1 MQSLIAATSDPN
13 ASMVTDPAALITDR
27 ARAERVRARSPIQL
41 APRRRGETVV
51 APMTPAAFI
60 NPAVIQRTAALAD
73 GDGTEPLRYRE
84 GIALAGGP
92 ATLPLRFGVAGA
104 LACTQA
110 VMARVA
116 GAGATTRRRAARA
129 MGAVFP
135 SSGFGPAEERLAL
148 FSWRLSVDGRS
159 TGGNPVRVELDAD
172 GHPGYLTTA
181 TMLGEAGLLLAEPGR
196 TPERA
201 GCLTPA
207 IALGTGT
214 VDRFEPAGMRF
225 TVVD

>member
-1 MQSLIAATSDPN
+1 
-13 ASMVTDPAALITDR
+13 
-27 ARAERVRARSPIQL
+27 
-41 APRRRGETVV
+41 
-51 APMTPAAFI
+51 
-60 NPAVIQRTAALAD
+60 
-73 GDGTEPLRYRE
+73 
-84 GIALAGGP
+84 
-92 ATLPLRFGVAGA
+92 
-104 LACTQA
+104 
-110 VMARVA
+110 
-116 GAGATTRRRAARA
+116 

-181 TMLGEAGLLLAEPGR
+181 TMLGESGLLLAEPGR